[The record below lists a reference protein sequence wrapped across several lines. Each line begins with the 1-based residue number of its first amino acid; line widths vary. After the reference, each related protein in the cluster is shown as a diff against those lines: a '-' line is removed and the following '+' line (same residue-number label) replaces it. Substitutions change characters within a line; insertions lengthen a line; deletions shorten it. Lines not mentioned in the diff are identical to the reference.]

1 MNTLKDYVNFRLTHA
16 DKVAEAEGYPLKM
29 ENCKKYKKM
38 KQLELY
44 GNSLQDGTPT
54 PDAPVEVVSV
64 GDKSVNLFDK
74 DNITVYSVSATAKF
88 DVTETGIRCYCTS
101 NQKLIHLHFDLGLAS
116 EFEGKK
122 ICATMNCPIVN
133 NEHYKTTGFTIRDT
147 NVNTQ
152 IGYPSVTNDELYMSC
167 TVGTGYT
174 TEHLILRLYVNGG
187 NDYLKD
193 TYYFNN
199 IMVYEG
205 TDKRAYEP
213 YGKYKIPVVQRGKN
227 LWDKE
232 NYLVSSDQDTS
243 LRREFLATEYD
254 WLKPGNTITLS
265 LTIFVSENDTRVN
278 PKFTCCVL
286 GTDGKEYGSKHLSSY
301 SKGVEE
307 RKFATYTIPQI
318 AVDIK
323 ALYVRPIDYG
333 SNSGGV
339 WDAYAKDI
347 QIELGDTATPYEPY
361 VEPVTTNIFL
371 DEPLRKLGDYADYID
386 FKENKVVR
394 NVKKHIFTGNEFLAN
409 IDSISGSFAIV
420 VSTINLPDNG
430 VYAYCNKLK
439 GKSWGTI
446 ILNNTKEPA
455 DYTLGIAR
463 SNGSLRFTYSNE
475 ISHISSNRDICKA
488 QLKTWYNEGNP
499 MYAIYLNTP
508 TEEPLNIYFP
518 KLTAKT
524 TIVEI
529 DTSLTPSNTY
539 GKYIKR

>member
-1 MNTLKDYVNFRLTHA
+1 MNTLQDYVNYKLTHA

-54 PDAPVEVVSV
+54 PDNPIEVQSV
-64 GDKSVNLFDK
+64 GEL
-74 DNITVYSVSATAKF
+74 
-88 DVTETGIRCYCTS
+88 VTDGADS
-101 NQKLIHLHFDLGLAS
+101 N
-116 EFEGKK
+116 
-122 ICATMNCPIVN
+122 
-133 NEHYKTTGFTIRDT
+133 
-147 NVNTQ
+147 
-152 IGYPSVTNDELYMSC
+152 
-167 TVGTGYT
+167 
-174 TEHLILRLYVNGG
+174 
-187 NDYLKD
+187 
-193 TYYFNN
+193 
-199 IMVYEG
+199 
-205 TDKRAYEP
+205 
-213 YGKYKIPVVQRGKN
+213 YGKYKIPVVVKCKN

-232 NYLVSSDQDTS
+232 NYLVSSAQDGS

-323 ALYVRPIDYG
+323 ALYVRPIDYS

-361 VEPVTTNIFL
+361 VEPVTTNIYL
-371 DEPLRKLGDYADYID
+371 NESLRKLGNYADYID

-394 NVKKHIFTGNEFLAN
+394 KCCKRYLKNYGTWEIDTPAETHYIFNTRDLSILPNVNNATGSWNHNF
-409 IDSISGSFAIV
+409 
-420 VSTINLPDNG
+420 
-430 VYAYCNKLK
+430 
-439 GKSWGTI
+439 GKSNMFPCYAETVYTESWAKLAIMMHSWYWNIRVCIPLDYLTE
-446 ILNNTKEPA
+446 NTLSALKEW
-455 DYTLGIAR
+455 L
-463 SNGSLRFTYSNE
+463 E
-475 ISHISSNRDICKA
+475 K
-488 QLKTWYNEGNP
+488 YNPYMVRVLAE
-499 MYAIYLNTP
+499 P
-508 TEEPLNIYFP
+508 TEEPLNIELP
-518 KLTAKT
+518 KLKAKT

-529 DTSLTPSNTY
+529 DTSLAPSDAY
-539 GKYIKR
+539 GKYIKK